1 MPLSKYIKN
10 NVFLSSDIKAS
21 LVCLLLGLQVAV
33 WYPVLSRSLSDV
45 NTHSLIE
52 SQIDTAW
59 QQTQHQAQRIK
70 QLVFSD
76 MPWVQHKVIA
86 TLKGLPTQW
95 QVEGTASILEWQHFQ
110 ETVEEKSALTLRSA
124 VWKRQTNGQWYGRL
138 EMSMAQPVN
147 NRTYQNWL
155 PVRLRTDRFHP
166 NDWQILSTMR
176 NDAHASALI
185 SYQNNPQWVTAGAWL
200 PEAGVTVQ
208 SVSLQSITLVAVD
221 GVLQTIETATTGGQG
236 D

>member
-1 MPLSKYIKN
+1 MTG
-10 NVFLSSDIKAS
+10 V
-21 LVCLLLGLQVAV
+21 
-33 WYPVLSRSLSDV
+33 
-45 NTHSLIE
+45 
-52 SQIDTAW
+52 
-59 QQTQHQAQRIK
+59 QTCAY
-70 QLVFSD
+70 LVFSD

-110 ETVEEKSALTLRSA
+110 ETVDEKFALTLRSA

-138 EMSMAQPVN
+138 EMSMAQPVD

-185 SYQNNPQWVTAGAWL
+185 SYQNNPQSVTEGAWL

-208 SVSLQSITLVAVD
+208 SVRVESISLVAGD
-221 GVLQTIETATTGGQG
+221 GVLQTREAATTGGQG